1 MATRKQ
7 LRSGRKTRKGGLL
20 SVASLHGAFEKL
32 DGKIRHAI
40 QKGATETHLAA
51 TLRKEW
57 SKLFHQPLSTA
68 AVKGMASHYRAL
80 YGNRK
85 TRKQRGGMAPM
96 DWTMGQGVT
105 SAVYGRFPTEIAQS
119 SGALD
124 RFYENPVS
132 RSCDSTGGHSASQKG
147 GGLFDAFMAGHAPA
161 SVPRNAVEVGVS
173 AAQGAPYGNPPRAP
187 EVATWSPASAE
198 LTPFSPSSVS
208 QITTL
213 ASIAT

>member
-1 MATRKQ
+1 M
-7 LRSGRKTRKGGLL
+7 L
-20 SVASLHGAFEKL
+20 SVASLHSSFEKL

-40 QKGATETHLAA
+40 QRGATESHLAA

-68 AVKGMASHYRAL
+68 AVKGMASHYRTL
-80 YGNRK
+80 YSGTRK

-105 SAVYGRFPTEIAQS
+105 AAVYGRFPTEIAS
-119 SGALD
+119 SPQVLKDLD
-124 RFYENPVS
+124 NSRFFESQVG
-132 RSCDSTGGHSASQKG
+132 RSCDSTGGAPAPGNQKG
-147 GGLFDAFMAGHAPA
+147 GGLFDAFMAGHVPA

-208 QITTL
+208 QITSL

>member
-1 MATRKQ
+1 M
-7 LRSGRKTRKGGLL
+7 L
-20 SVASLHGAFEKL
+20 SVASLHSSFEKL

-40 QKGATETHLAA
+40 QKGATESALAA

-57 SKLFHQPLSTA
+57 SKQFHQPLSTA
-68 AVKGMASHYRAL
+68 AVKGMASHYRTL
-80 YGNRK
+80 YGTRK
-85 TRKQRGGMAPM
+85 TRKQRGGMAPL

-105 SAVYGRFPTEIAQS
+105 AAVYGRFPTEIAS
-119 SGALD
+119 SPQVLKDLD
-124 RFYENPVS
+124 RFYESQVS
-132 RSCDSTGGHSASQKG
+132 RSCDSTGGAPAPGNQKG

-173 AAQGAPYGNPPRAP
+173 TVQGAPYGNPPRAP

-208 QITTL
+208 QISSL

>member
-1 MATRKQ
+1 M
-7 LRSGRKTRKGGLL
+7 L
-20 SVASLHGAFEKL
+20 SIASLHSSFEKL

-40 QKGATETHLAA
+40 QKGATESHLAA

-57 SKLFHQPLSTA
+57 SKQFHQPLSAA
-68 AVKGMASHYRAL
+68 AVKGVASHYRTL
-80 YGNRK
+80 YGTRK

-105 SAVYGRFPTEIAQS
+105 AAVYGRFPTELAQS

-124 RFYENPVS
+124 RFYESQVS
-132 RSCDSTGGHSASQKG
+132 RSCDSTGGAPAPGQKG

-173 AAQGAPYGNPPRAP
+173 VAQGSPYGNPPRAP
-187 EVATWSPASAE
+187 EVATWAPASAE

-208 QITTL
+208 QITSL